1 MSASSKLVA
10 AGVVTVGVAVGA
22 GWYLNRRLAALFQ
35 QLAGELEAQRA
46 QALAEVEAEMEQQV
60 PEVKVAV
67 ETVQQV
73 QLTLLTQHKT
83 VLVAEEALMQVETE
97 VQVVTELLL

>member
-1 MSASSKLVA
+1 MLLVLHRLQ
-10 AGVVTVGVAVGA
+10 VVQAEMGEMELLAPLTVLLFFMELAVV
-22 GWYLNRRLAALFQ
+22 
-35 QLAGELEAQRA
+35 
-46 QALAEVEAEMEQQV
+46 VEEMEQQV

>member
-1 MSASSKLVA
+1 
-10 AGVVTVGVAVGA
+10 VVQAEMGEMELLAPLTVLLFFMELAV
-22 GWYLNRRLAALFQ
+22 
-35 QLAGELEAQRA
+35 
-46 QALAEVEAEMEQQV
+46 VEEEMEQQV

-83 VLVAEEALMQVETE
+83 VLEAEEALMQVETE